1 MNISK
6 LTDIEI
12 YKIASSRD
20 NHYSDQMKSLAK
32 EEFKNRNLTQSK
44 IDDLNI
50 SIQSSSSETSRNLN
64 LALTILW
71 LSFIISLIIYTL
83 FFSVLLYALGIYK
96 IWELEIPKSKKW
108 FYILTPIV
116 FWYPTFMLLI
126 YLIS

>member
-20 NHYSDQMKSLAK
+20 NHYSNEMKTLAK
-32 EEFKNRNLTQSK
+32 EEFKNRNLNQSK
-44 IDDLNI
+44 IDDLII
-50 SIQSSSSETSRNLN
+50 SIQSTSLETTRNLN
-64 LALTILW
+64 QALAIIW
-71 LSFIISLIIYTL
+71 LAFIISLIIYTL
-83 FFSVLLYALGIYK
+83 FFSILLFALGTYK

-108 FYILTPIV
+108 SYILTPIV
-116 FWYPTFMLLI
+116 AWYPTFMLLI